1 MAAEQT
7 LDSDITIEV
16 PPERPKRCPRCRPV
30 APGWMTTFAD
40 MATLLMALFALMYNF
55 AEMDQRKKAI
65 ALGSLN
71 AAFGAKVI
79 VPVID
84 IPIAESSM
92 ISDLLSTSDSLKKL
106 SQEELLALQTEQ
118 TFTELKKSLAPEI
131 KDGQVVLRKEDSKVI
146 VELQSFSAK
155 DEATQNYYLRQNV
168 LGITEKVLRA
178 QVKTSTEIEVRKQDL
193 AALEAMKERRRQNSK
208 MQYDRLSLDLRDNI
222 SRGEMTLVLK
232 DEDLVIRLAGEG
244 SFISGSDSLQP
255 RFETLLLKIGGQL
268 ALSKGRIRIEGH
280 TDNTKIAF
288 SERFMSNW
296 DLSSARSSSVASVL
310 IEEAGI
316 DIDRLIVAGLADSVP
331 LESNDTANGRAT
343 NRRIEIIVRG
353 SIEDNSL

>member
-7 LDSDITIEV
+7 FDSDITIEV
-16 PPERPKRCPRCRPV
+16 PPERPKKCPRCRPV

-146 VELQSFSAK
+146 IELQSFSAK

-178 QVKTSTEIEVRKQDL
+178 QAKTSTEIEVRKQDL

-208 MQYDRLSLDLRDNI
+208 MQYDRLSLDLKDNI

-310 IEEAGI
+310 IKEAEI
-316 DIDRLIVAGLADSVP
+316 DVDRLIVAGLADSVP
-331 LESNDTANGRAT
+331 LKSNDTANGRAT

>member
-1 MAAEQT
+1 
-7 LDSDITIEV
+7 
-16 PPERPKRCPRCRPV
+16 
-30 APGWMTTFAD
+30 MTTFAD

-106 SQEELLALQTEQ
+106 SQEELLALQTER

-168 LGITEKVLRA
+168 LGITEKVLSA
-178 QVKTSTEIEVRKQDL
+178 Q
-193 AALEAMKERRRQNSK
+193 AQNL
-208 MQYDRLSLDLRDNI
+208 DRD
-222 SRGEMTLVLK
+222 
-232 DEDLVIRLAGEG
+232 
-244 SFISGSDSLQP
+244 
-255 RFETLLLKIGGQL
+255 
-268 ALSKGRIRIEGH
+268 
-280 TDNTKIAF
+280 
-288 SERFMSNW
+288 
-296 DLSSARSSSVASVL
+296 
-310 IEEAGI
+310 
-316 DIDRLIVAGLADSVP
+316 
-331 LESNDTANGRAT
+331 
-343 NRRIEIIVRG
+343 RG
-353 SIEDNSL
+353 SKTRSCCT